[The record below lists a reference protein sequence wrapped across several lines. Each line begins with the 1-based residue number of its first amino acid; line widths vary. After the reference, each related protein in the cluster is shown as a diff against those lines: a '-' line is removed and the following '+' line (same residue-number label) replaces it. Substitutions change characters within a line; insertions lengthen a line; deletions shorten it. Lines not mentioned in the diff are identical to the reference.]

1 MGASEWDFSGLSV
14 STAGDLNNDG
24 YSDIII
30 GAPGASYNGR
40 SQAGTGY
47 VIFGNSTIS
56 NAILL
61 PSIIAPGRLLYTS
74 GMLFK

>member
-1 MGASEWDFSGLSV
+1 MGASEWDGSGHSV
-14 STAGDLNNDG
+14 STAGDMNNDG

-30 GAPGASYNGR
+30 GAPFASSYGR
-40 SQAGTGY
+40 YEAGTGY

-61 PSIIAPGRLLYTS
+61 PSIIAPVRLLYTS